1 MARSWLGR
9 AAIAFG
15 FALTHSV
22 EAQAVPKVHLVKAG
36 AGGFKFTPQQLLNVP
51 VGDIVSFEFYPP
63 DHSVAQAE
71 YGSACVPYE
80 KSHSDKVGF
89 WSQTQIVNS
98 NADVCIYL
106 KVRPLAS
113 ISVLTNVQITRY
125 NITINSTEPIFFYC
139 AAKGSCKDE
148 LMVGAINPNATQT
161 LQGQIDSAKAATF
174 EVEPGKSM
182 PKEGG
187 ASPSESAS
195 PNSQSGHKI
204 STTVIIGIA
213 VGIVLFL
220 VLCGALFFFVG
231 RSRSLKE
238 VVKRHDDGATLKPV
252 GVGGG
257 YTELGMA
264 PHHRQST
271 FPQPPQTPQSP
282 YAQDFGS
289 PLPPYASP
297 HMSHA
302 SPHMGNASP
311 HMSMGT
317 GTGVQY
323 FNDQKASQPAIA
335 ELHSPAPGRQE
346 FAAELEAPQSYPQ
359 EKRR

>member
-1 MARSWLGR
+1 M
-9 AAIAFG
+9 
-15 FALTHSV
+15 
-22 EAQAVPKVHLVKAG
+22 
-36 AGGFKFTPQQLLNVP
+36 
-51 VGDIVSFEFYPP
+51 
-63 DHSVAQAE
+63 
-71 YGSACVPYE
+71 
-80 KSHSDKVGF
+80 
-89 WSQTQIVNS
+89 
-98 NADVCIYL
+98 
-106 KVRPLAS
+106 
-113 ISVLTNVQITRY
+113 NVQVTRY

-139 AAKGSCKDE
+139 AAKGSCTDE

-161 LQGQIDSAKAATF
+161 LQGQIDVAKTAKFQVA
-174 EVEPGKSM
+174 PGQPM

-187 ASPSESAS
+187 ASPTESAT
-195 PNSQSGHKI
+195 PNAQSGHKI
-204 STTVIIGIA
+204 STTVVIGIA

-220 VLCGALFFFVG
+220 ALCAALFFFVG

-238 VVKRHDDGATLKPV
+238 VVKRHDDGATMKPV

-297 HMSHA
+297 HMS
-302 SPHMGNASP
+302 
-311 HMSMGT
+311 MSA

-323 FNDQKASQPAIA
+323 YNDQKASQPAVA

-346 FAAELEAPQSYPQ
+346 FAAELEAPHTYPQ
-359 EKRR
+359 EKKR